1 MLNRLA
7 RVAVLFL
14 LLPLGG
20 ALAATGAPELA
31 DFWAGDKPNDG
42 GAVIAVRWRNA
53 HEDPPSRF
61 WRVFVKQV
69 GLPDGKGGMVP
80 VDGPVNW
87 PKPAD
92 PLTTDYKATQ
102 NWLKDVKAPFWCWP
116 PVPDGKKDTHWITV
130 DLGLHFKPKAEDEA
144 LKAKGAELSQ
154 ANEALK
160 KSAEG
165 PERDRMRDRMKALE
179 RERRQCQIAFDD
191 AVDRV
196 RRGRYEVQLAYQDQ
210 GMGALQRLGTPVA
223 VSARADWWDAAKT
236 NNLVFAV
243 LLCGVILTYIARAR
257 KQRLFLRRIPGIDAI
272 EEAIGRGTEMGRPIY
287 YFTGRH
293 GITDLSTMAAATILG
308 EVAKK
313 VATYDTQL
321 KVPHTNA
328 IVMSVCQEITREA
341 YLEAGRPDAFQE
353 DANFYV
359 TDDQF
364 SYVAAVDG
372 MMVRERPA
380 ACFFMGYYYAEAL
393 LLAETGSA
401 TGAIQIAGTD
411 SESQLPFFV
420 TACDYTLIGEEL
432 FAASAYLSKDPM
444 RIGTL
449 RGQDVGKLL
458 LMGFLLLG
466 TAVATSVKLLTL
478 YTVSPAAQNASKAV
492 LDLMAAF

>member
-7 RVAVLFL
+7 WVVLL
-14 LLPLGG
+14 LVLPLGSVF
-20 ALAATGAPELA
+20 AAGGPLELA
-31 DFWAGDKPNDG
+31 DFWAGDNPNDKG
-42 GAVIAVRWRNA
+42 GVIAIRWRNA
-53 HEDPPSRF
+53 RQDPPQRF

-69 GLPDGKGGMVP
+69 GLPDERGGMIP

-87 PKPAD
+87 PKPGG
-92 PLTTDYKATQ
+92 LTTDYKATQ

-116 PVPDGKKDTHWITV
+116 PVQDPQGDTHWITV
-130 DLGLHFKPKAEDEA
+130 DLGLHFKPKAEEKA
-144 LKAKGAELSQ
+144 LQVKGAEISQ
-154 ANEALK
+154 ANEALR
-160 KSAEG
+160 KSPEG
-165 PERDRMRDRMKALE
+165 PERDRLRDRVKALE
-179 RERRQCQIAFDD
+179 REQRRLQSAFDD

-196 RRGRYEVQLAYQDQ
+196 RHGRYEVQLAYQDE
-210 GMGALQRLGTPVA
+210 GMGALQRLGTPVV
-223 VSARADWWDAAKT
+223 VSARADWWNTAKT

-243 LLCGVILTYIARAR
+243 LLCGVILWYIARAR
-257 KQRLFLRRIPGIDAI
+257 RQRLFLRRIPGIDAI

-313 VATYDTQL
+313 VAAYDTRL

-372 MMVRERPA
+372 MMIRERPA

-393 LLAETGSA
+393 LLAETGAS

-432 FAASAYLSKDPM
+432 YAASAYLSNDPVKM
-444 RIGTL
+444 GTL
-449 RGQDVGKLL
+449 RGQDVGKL
-458 LMGFLLLG
+458 
-466 TAVATSVKLLTL
+466 T
-478 YTVSPAAQNASKAV
+478 
-492 LDLMAAF
+492 LMAFLVLGSLLATGATLLRHPDLGQTVLQIFKAY

>member
-7 RVAVLFL
+7 WVAVLL
-14 LLPLGG
+14 ALPLGS
-20 ALAATGAPELA
+20 ALAAPEPPDLA

-42 GAVIAVRWRNA
+42 GGVIAVRWRNA
-53 HEDPPSRF
+53 RQDPPERF

-69 GLPDGKGGMVP
+69 GLPNAQGEMVAVVDGK
-80 VDGPVNW
+80 VNW
-87 PKPAD
+87 PKPGG
-92 PLTTDYKATQ
+92 LTTDYKATQ

-116 PVPDGKKDTHWITV
+116 PVPDEKKDTHWITV

-144 LKAKGAELSQ
+144 LQAKGAEISL

-160 KSAEG
+160 KSPEG
-165 PERDRMRDRMKALE
+165 PERDRLRDRMKALE
-179 RERRQCQIAFDD
+179 REQRQCQLAFDS
-191 AVDRV
+191 ALDRV
-196 RRGRYEVQLAYQDQ
+196 RRGRYEVQLAYQDT
-210 GMGALQRLGTPVA
+210 GMGALQRLGTPVV
-223 VSARADWWDAAKT
+223 VSAEADWWDAAKT
-236 NNLVFAV
+236 NNLIFAV

-257 KQRLFLRRIPGIDAI
+257 RQRLFLRRIPGIDAV

-321 KVPHTNA
+321 RVPHTNA

-393 LLAETGSA
+393 LLAETGAA

-432 FAASAYLSKDPM
+432 YAASAYLSNEPVKM
-444 RIGTL
+444 GTL
-449 RGQDVGKLL
+449 RGQDVGKLTLMIFLVLGSL
-458 LMGFLLLG
+458 LVTGATLLAHPEFG
-466 TAVATSVKLLTL
+466 
-478 YTVSPAAQNASKAV
+478 QKA
-492 LDLMAAF
+492 LQIFKAY